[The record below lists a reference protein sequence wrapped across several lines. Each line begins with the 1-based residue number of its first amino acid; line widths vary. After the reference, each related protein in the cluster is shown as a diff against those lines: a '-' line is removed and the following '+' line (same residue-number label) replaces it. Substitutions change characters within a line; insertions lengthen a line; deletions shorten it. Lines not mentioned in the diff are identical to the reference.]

1 MLLGERCFLLAP
13 ETKEILVLAAYTA
26 LLGYVLCGFG
36 HRIDAVRI
44 SHGRIDEPPTKS
56 CVLNL
61 LGTIE
66 GACSFPQHIG
76 RSAHTLDAAS
86 NHQVGISTTYRT
98 CSQSH
103 RIETGAAEPVHR
115 ATAHSIGQPREQR
128 RHPGNIAVIFACL
141 VCAPENDIINA
152 LQIDIAVAF
161 HK

>member
-76 RSAHTLDAAS
+76 RSAHTLTPPAIIRSASPQRIVRAAS
-86 NHQVGISTTYRT
+86 PTASRPEP
-98 CSQSH
+98 QS
-103 RIETGAAEPVHR
+103 RFTVLPPTASGSPASSAAIR
-115 ATAHSIGQPREQR
+115 ATLRLSSPAWFAHPRMTSSMHCR
-128 RHPGNIAVIFACL
+128 STLLLRSTS
-141 VCAPENDIINA
+141 
-152 LQIDIAVAF
+152 
-161 HK
+161 